1 MAWCE
6 RIVLGAARLNSR
18 GSGPRWAGRRGGAT
32 GERAR
37 RRVGARAATVLGYGG
52 WRGSERRE
60 LGVGDG
66 LGVLCACAGGARART
81 GVELPAE
88 MGSCWVR
95 CGRERGQEVVGSGV
109 RELG

>member
-1 MAWCE
+1 ME
-6 RIVLGAARLNSR
+6 FELGAGCIYRRSSAH
-18 GSGPRWAGRRGGAT
+18 GGHGAGAVQ
-32 GERAR
+32 RADGR
-37 RRVGARAATVLGYGG
+37 VRRVGTRPATVLGYGG
-52 WRGSERRE
+52 WRGGERRE